1 MLKGQMPLWTFVNM
15 LAKSLFHSFYAL
27 QIIQSATI
35 NTAVCY
41 IVSKYTHRYFL
52 FLLVYFFTLHYF
64 VLNTEV
70 MREGFAIAFALI
82 GMHNWMSG
90 RKWLF
95 FLMFLIALLFH
106 ISTVTLLLF
115 PFVRFPISW
124 KTLPIAFFAAFCIWL
139 FSDLVLGKVMMA
151 VLGGMGAMVEK
162 VLFYSLHASTIFGFL
177 RSALTFLVFPF
188 IIMYTAL
195 NYEPS
200 ETLRERKEKMISYML
215 VLGILSASLAG
226 FSRVYNYTRVFYLIM
241 LADFIY
247 ITFHQQRHFIFRT
260 GIIACTA
267 FFISLNYLI
276 YFKTTKQYFYQFYYP
291 YTCILNEDRSV
302 YLREITHFESTSVE
316 DQEKNVR
323 KLE

>member
-1 MLKGQMPLWTFVNM
+1 
-15 LAKSLFHSFYAL
+15 
-27 QIIQSATI
+27 
-35 NTAVCY
+35 
-41 IVSKYTHRYFL
+41 
-52 FLLVYFFTLHYF
+52 
-64 VLNTEV
+64 
-70 MREGFAIAFALI
+70 
-82 GMHNWMSG
+82 
-90 RKWLF
+90 
-95 FLMFLIALLFH
+95 
-106 ISTVTLLLF
+106 
-115 PFVRFPISW
+115 
-124 KTLPIAFFAAFCIWL
+124 
-139 FSDLVLGKVMMA
+139 
-151 VLGGMGAMVEK
+151 
-162 VLFYSLHASTIFGFL
+162 
-177 RSALTFLVFPF
+177 
-188 IIMYTAL
+188 MYTAL